1 MDIYTDGATSGN
13 GTSNAR
19 GGWAFV
25 VPELRVQGFGHVAN
39 ATNQICELMAAI
51 NACKFAEKISTSE
64 IIVIK
69 SDSAYLVNCYNQEW
83 WRNWEK
89 NGWVNSTKKPVANQN
104 LWKDLIYF
112 FTNPKFTF
120 EKVKGHSN
128 DKYNELAD
136 SLAVFAKNN
145 KEEIYKL
152 EQII

>member
-25 VPELRVQGFGHVAN
+25 VPELKVQGFGHVEN

-51 NACKFAEKISTSE
+51 NACKFAEKLNTSE

-69 SDSAYLVNCYNQEW
+69 SDSAYLINCYNQEW
-83 WRNWEK
+83 WRGWEK
-89 NGWVNSTKKPVANQN
+89 NGWINSAKKPVANKN
-104 LWKDLIYF
+104 LWEDLIYY

-128 DKYNELAD
+128 DEYNELAD

-145 KEEIYKL
+145 KEAVYKL
-152 EQII
+152 EQTI